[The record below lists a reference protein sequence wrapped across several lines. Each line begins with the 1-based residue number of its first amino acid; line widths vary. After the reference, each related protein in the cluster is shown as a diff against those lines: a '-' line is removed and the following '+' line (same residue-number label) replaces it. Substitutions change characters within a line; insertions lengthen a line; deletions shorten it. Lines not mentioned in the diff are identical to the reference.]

1 MVLIP
6 TPYNPLVPV
15 DDPTRFYGHEEV
27 FAFFRQHLVG
37 SALAHALVLIG
48 RRGLGKSSVLLQL
61 HYRIEDRYRPV
72 IVNLGVMNLSSE
84 ESLIAGLVDE
94 IHLAFQQAEI
104 STFRLPEWPAP
115 GEGEE
120 ALSLRAWFRSDFV
133 GGAVTALRMR
143 HLLLVFDD
151 AHLLLDAMDRGALP
165 ADWLHY
171 LEELMKAHER
181 LDMVLALDAAYEG
194 RILGIDLINDP
205 TLHFRL
211 AEMSLDAAERLVREP
226 VEGIIQYESGVVE
239 QILALAGGHPFL
251 LHSICRLLFRRSEE
265 RNHNTPITENDLTAV
280 QDAAL
285 DQASDIFGPLWD
297 GATPNE
303 RLTLMAL
310 VRLDEIEPGAPVS
323 FEAIFGWLT
332 GAGYAMTRT
341 QLAAA
346 LRSLDYN
353 GLVHASADQYTLP
366 ARLVAAWVDA
376 NTVPLSAGEPEK
388 QHSMAA
394 RVVPVVGVIA
404 VVLIVAILG
413 LAAVR
418 GVFNRGGN
426 ENTSGDAGAPTAT
439 LALNLEGTRRSD
451 YATQTQRAR
460 PTDTPTITPTPT
472 VTVTPT
478 FTWTATITAAPTST
492 PTATPLPTLTPSP
505 RLTAT
510 PTMDATATAQT
521 ATAWAKTMDALV
533 CATPPPSDTPTTLP
547 ATATPTALP
556 THTPSPTALPTL
568 DPGG

>member
-1 MVLIP
+1 MALIP
-6 TPYNPLVPV
+6 NPYDPLKPV
-15 DDPTRFYGHEEV
+15 DDPARFYGHEEV

-37 SALAHALVLIG
+37 SALDHALVLIG
-48 RRGLGKSSVLLQL
+48 RRGLGKSSVLRQL
-61 HYRIEDRYRPV
+61 HARIEDRYRPV
-72 IVNLGVMNLSSE
+72 IVSLSVLNLSSE
-84 ESLIAGLVDE
+84 EALITGLVDE

-104 STFRLPEWPAP
+104 STFRLPDWPAP
-115 GEGEE
+115 GEGEDTP
-120 ALSLRAWFRSDFV
+120 SLREWFKSAFV
-133 GGAVTALRMR
+133 GGAVAAMRMR
-143 HLLLVFDD
+143 HLLLAFDD

-171 LEELMKAHER
+171 LWDLMKGYER

-194 RILGIDLINDP
+194 RILGIDLTNDP

-211 AEMSLDAAERLVREP
+211 AELSPEAAERLVREP
-226 VEGIIQYESGVVE
+226 VDAIVQYESGVVE

-265 RNHNTPITENDLTAV
+265 RNHNAPITENDLTAV
-280 QDAAL
+280 HDAAL
-285 DQASDIFGPLWD
+285 DQAAEIFGPLWD

-332 GAGYAMTRT
+332 GAGYAMTKT

-376 NTVPLSAGEPEK
+376 NTTSLPAGEPEK
-388 QHSMAA
+388 PRTRAA

-404 VVLIVAILG
+404 VILIVAILG
-413 LAAVR
+413 VAAVG
-418 GVFNRGGN
+418 GVFNTGGD
-426 ENTSGDAGAPTAT
+426 EDASGDSGAPTAT
-439 LALNLEGTRRSD
+439 LALNLEATRQSD
-451 YATQTQRAR
+451 QATQTQLAR

-472 VTVTPT
+472 PSVTPT
-478 FTWTATITAAPTST
+478 PTLTATITKVPTETSTST
-492 PTATPLPTLTPSP
+492 PSPTRTPSP
-505 RLTAT
+505 RPSAT
-510 PTMDATATAQT
+510 PTLDATVTAQT
-521 ATAWAKTMDALV
+521 ATAWAKTMDALI
-533 CATPPPSDTPTTLP
+533 CATPPPSNTPTALP

-556 THTPSPTALPTL
+556 TRTPLPTALSTL